1 MILGDIPSLLKI
13 FLVSIPRAV
22 FFSYATTGYFSI
34 SFKSTDSNISE
45 SISSTYEKDYVFD
58 TKFFTQ
64 ELETFVALAFLSN
77 GNKIIKPQKLELIP
91 YFKKGCDDNS

>member
-1 MILGDIPSLLKI
+1 MLRIVINNYVTK
-13 FLVSIPRAV
+13 
-22 FFSYATTGYFSI
+22 T
-34 SFKSTDSNISE
+34 FKSTDSNISE